1 MRQTIIGLLMVA
13 LTAGYFYWKARHRY
27 MCPFCGRFVRYN
39 DVNCPHCGNDMNF
52 RHRSGPDSRFGVAL
66 GQRTSQRRRGGGR
79 SSRN

>member
-13 LTAGYFYWKARHRY
+13 LTAAFFYWKATHRY

-52 RHRSGPDSRFGVAL
+52 RHRSGPDSRFGVAF
-66 GQRTSQRRRGGGR
+66 GQRTTQRRGGSR
-79 SSRN
+79 SSRT